1 MSNAII
7 YALTMGVTLIIIL
20 GLVNFMENRKKPELE
35 ESDNPQTS

>member
-20 GLVNFMENRKKPELE
+20 GLVNFLENRKKPELE
-35 ESDNPQTS
+35 EGDNPQTS